1 MIKYDD
7 NKKECIITGE
17 ADRILNE
24 FSVICYGLL
33 QGGFEE
39 DKLFIA
45 LYETIGIFR
54 EKNMKKTKKNKRRKN
69 K

>member
-17 ADRILNE
+17 ADMILNE

-33 QGGFEE
+33 KGGFEE

-54 EKNMKKTKKNKRRKN
+54 EKENKKDKKKRRKN